1 MLVERDSDTISLSA
15 SLPEILSLEICD
27 PTSEID
33 PDTEPD
39 TDKDAASC
47 SAPFSLTAFSFP
59 VSSTV
64 MIFCSLLK
72 NLGARLTNAFW
83 FAVLPSTAEV
93 AADASLSKLLVS
105 DLAWDKDSV
114 VDSETDWDS
123 IICSSE
129 WITPCSFS
137 AA

>member
-1 MLVERDSDTISLSA
+1 MLKDALVDTLVERLSDSDLKSSVLVLIEEDSDTISLSA

-47 SAPFSLTAFSFP
+47 SAPFSLTGFTCS

-64 MIFCSLLK
+64 IIFCSLLK
-72 NLGARLTNAFW
+72 KLATR
-83 FAVLPSTAEV
+83 FANP
-93 AADASLSKLLVS
+93 
-105 DLAWDKDSV
+105 
-114 VDSETDWDS
+114 
-123 IICSSE
+123 
-129 WITPCSFS
+129 FS
-137 AA
+137 

>member
-1 MLVERDSDTISLSA
+1 MLKDALVDTLVERLSDSDLKSSVLVLIEEDSDTISLSA

-47 SAPFSLTAFSFP
+47 SASFSLTGFTCS

-64 MIFCSLLK
+64 IIFCSLLK
-72 NLGARLTNAFW
+72 KLATR
-83 FAVLPSTAEV
+83 FANP
-93 AADASLSKLLVS
+93 
-105 DLAWDKDSV
+105 
-114 VDSETDWDS
+114 
-123 IICSSE
+123 
-129 WITPCSFS
+129 FS
-137 AA
+137 

>member
-47 SAPFSLTAFSFP
+47 STSFSLTAFSFP

-72 NLGARLTNAFW
+72 NLGARLTNAF
-83 FAVLPSTAEV
+83 
-93 AADASLSKLLVS
+93 
-105 DLAWDKDSV
+105 
-114 VDSETDWDS
+114 
-123 IICSSE
+123 
-129 WITPCSFS
+129 
-137 AA
+137 

>member
-47 SAPFSLTAFSFP
+47 STSFSLTGF
-59 VSSTV
+59 T
-64 MIFCSLLK
+64 
-72 NLGARLTNAFW
+72 
-83 FAVLPSTAEV
+83 
-93 AADASLSKLLVS
+93 
-105 DLAWDKDSV
+105 
-114 VDSETDWDS
+114 
-123 IICSSE
+123 
-129 WITPCSFS
+129 
-137 AA
+137 